1 MWEPVTEGD
10 QRVQALGAEIN
21 CCGNDEWRGRLCQYH
36 QGWADGWDERD
47 GEWTT
52 PVLPAAI
59 LDHPYDTGCAHCR
72 AGKDWG
78 RSEQSK
84 PV

>member
-47 GEWTT
+47 GE
-52 PVLPAAI
+52 A
-59 LDHPYDTGCAHCR
+59 
-72 AGKDWG
+72 
-78 RSEQSK
+78 S
-84 PV
+84 